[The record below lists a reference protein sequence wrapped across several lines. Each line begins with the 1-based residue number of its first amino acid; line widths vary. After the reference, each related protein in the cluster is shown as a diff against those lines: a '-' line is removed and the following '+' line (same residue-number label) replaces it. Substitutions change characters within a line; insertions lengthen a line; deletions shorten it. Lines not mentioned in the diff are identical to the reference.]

1 MLPIMKKIL
10 ISQLVLLALV
20 VPVAFALAGQGR
32 GGGPVDRQG
41 FSRTTEGSSTNSSEW
56 TNIPAFKGVTTSC
69 PGVGGATATVSID
82 LQGGAGPVEVRVRMN
97 DFTLSVVGEGPVGR
111 PMRPKMATF
120 DTGTGAVD
128 EHETFS
134 YTFVAR
140 RLPGEHGVRF
150 RVQWRS
156 PDQNTITL
164 RHATLSTLWSDAK
177 GTCL

>member
-1 MLPIMKKIL
+1 MKKIA
-10 ISQLVLLALV
+10 ISGLALLALV
-20 VPVAFALAGQGR
+20 VPTAIALGGQGR

-69 PGVGGATATVSID
+69 PGVGGGTATVSMD
-82 LQGGAGPVEVRVRMN
+82 LQGDAGPVEVRVQMN
-97 DFTLSVVGEGPVGR
+97 DRTLRVVGEGPVGR
-111 PMRPKMATF
+111 PMRPKLATF
-120 DTGTGAVD
+120 DTGTGTAD
-128 EHETFS
+128 EHKTFS

-140 RLPGEHGVRF
+140 RFPGEHGVRF

-156 PDQNTITL
+156 PSQNTVTL
-164 RHATLSTLWSDAK
+164 RHATLSTLWNDAE